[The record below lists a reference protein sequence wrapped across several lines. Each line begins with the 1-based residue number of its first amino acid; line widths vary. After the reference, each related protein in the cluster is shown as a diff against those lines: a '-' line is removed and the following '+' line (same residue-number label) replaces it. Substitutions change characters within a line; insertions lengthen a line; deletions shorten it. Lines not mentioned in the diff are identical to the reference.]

1 MRTPEEVR
9 AFFESELR
17 SELEILDAERKKIQ
31 FRFLLVGA
39 VLALIVVGIFL
50 YFFNFIVLFVGGI
63 VGAILWFLINVWIQ
77 GDYPLRFKRTVV
89 DRLVKFLDPTL
100 HYEPTDCIGQHEFQ
114 ASQLFQKGI
123 DRYNGEDCVTGTLDK
138 TAIRFSEVHAEYK
151 STSTDSKGRRKT
163 SWHTIFRGL
172 FFVADFNKDFRGVT
186 VVLPDTAEKVFGK
199 WFGQALQGMNM
210 GRPGLV
216 KLEDADFEKS
226 FVVHADD
233 QVEAR
238 YILSPA
244 LMRRLLDFRA
254 KTGSDVY
261 VSFAHSRV
269 YVALPLQ
276 RNLFEPRI
284 FKSLVDPQMIEEFF
298 ADLVLATGIVEDLN
312 LNTRIWTKE

>member
-1 MRTPEEVR
+1 MRSPEEVR
-9 AFFESELR
+9 AFFESDLR
-17 SELEILDAERKKIQ
+17 SELEILDAERKRIL
-31 FRFLLVGA
+31 FRILLTGGVLALLVG
-39 VLALIVVGIFL
+39 GISL
-50 YFFNFIVLFVGGI
+50 YFMHFVALFVGGI
-63 VGAILWFLINVWIQ
+63 VGIILWVLIGIWIQ
-77 GDYPLRFKRTVV
+77 GDFPLRFKRTVV

-100 HYEPTDCIGQHEFQ
+100 HYEATDCIGQHEFQ
-114 ASQLFQKGI
+114 ASRLFLRGI
-123 DRYNGEDCVTGTLDK
+123 DRYKGEDCVTGTLEK

-151 STSTDSKGRRKT
+151 TTSRDSKGKT
-163 SWHTIFRGL
+163 KTEWHTIFKGL

-186 VVLPDTAEKVFGK
+186 VVVPDTAEKVFGK

-210 GRPGLV
+210 ARGGLV
-216 KLEDADFEKS
+216 KLEDPDFEKQ
-226 FVVHADD
+226 FAVHADD

-261 VSFAHSRV
+261 VSFANSRV

-276 RNLFEPRI
+276 KNLFEPRI
-284 FKSLVDPQMIEEFF
+284 MKSLVDVQMVEEFF

>member
-17 SELEILDAERKKIQ
+17 ADLEILDAERKKIL
-31 FRFLLVGA
+31 FRCLLAGGII
-39 VLALIVVGIFL
+39 ALIVGGIAL
-50 YFFNFIVLFVGGI
+50 YFTNFIVLFVGGI
-63 VGAILWFLINVWIQ
+63 VGFILWIVIGSWIQ
-77 GDYPLRFKRTVV
+77 GDYRVRFKRTVV

-100 HYEPTDCIGQHEFQ
+100 HYEPSDCIGQNEFQ
-114 ASQLFQKGI
+114 ASQLFLQGI
-123 DRYNGEDCVTGTLDK
+123 DRYKGEDCVTGTLDK

-151 STSTDSKGRRKT
+151 STSTDSKGRTKT
-163 SWHTIFRGL
+163 TWHTIFKGL
-172 FFVADFNKDFRGVT
+172 FFVADFNKEFRGVT
-186 VVLPDTAEKVFGK
+186 VVLPDTAEKMFGK

-210 GRPGLV
+210 VRPDLV
-216 KLEDADFEKS
+216 KLEDPEFETQ
-226 FVVHADD
+226 FAVHSHD

-276 RNLFEPRI
+276 KNLFEPRI
-284 FKSLVDPQMIEEFF
+284 VKSLVDVQMVEEFF